1 MQAPAALA
9 AYRQFVIYGADKIP
23 RNPATGEPASSTDPA
38 TWSDAATAAAAV
50 ARFGAEGVGF
60 VFTEADPFF
69 FLDVDHALEP
79 SGQWS
84 GLAVQL
90 CQAFAGCFVEVS
102 RSGSGLHILGTG
114 RPPAHSNRNQRAGL
128 ELYTRERYVALTGR
142 GAQGDPSTPARPE
155 VLEWLVGNFFPQRD
169 AATGAGWT
177 DGPAEGYGGPEDDE
191 ELIRRM
197 LGARGSAGSIF
208 GNRATLRGLWNADI
222 DELGRAFPDPRG
234 FDHSSA
240 DAALCQHLAFWTGKD
255 CERMDRLFRRSA
267 LYREKWENRP
277 DYRQRTILHAVG
289 HCSNV
294 YGARPE
300 PEPAAAQPASV
311 EPQGVMQQATAG
323 LRDGYQF
330 LAVTQQVEHF
340 TGCVYVR
347 SLHRAFTPDGDLLKP
362 EQFRTTYGGYVFA
375 LDLIADKTTK
385 NAWEAFTESQGYN
398 FPKAHEACF
407 RPEHAPGVLIE
418 EEGRTLVNTYVPTP
432 TPQQAGDPRPF
443 LDHLARLLPV
453 EGDRAILLA
462 YMAALVQYPGVKFQ
476 WMPLLQ
482 GVEGNGKSI
491 LGRCLEFA
499 VGKKYTHWP
508 NASDIA
514 NKFNAWLLGKLFIGI
529 EELYVADR
537 QEALDALKPLITNDR
552 VDIQGKGADQVTG
565 DNRANFLATSNHR
578 DAVRKTHADRRYCVF
593 YTAQQEPGDLERYG
607 MGGEYFPRLYEW
619 LRGGGFAVVNHYLRA
634 YAIPDEL
641 NPATHCHRA
650 PQTSTTEEAIRNSMG
665 GLEQEVLE
673 AIEQG
678 RPGFAGGWI
687 SSFALDQLIDDRR
700 VRMTPAK
707 KRDLARGLGY
717 DYHPALKDGRVNN
730 AMLDCGITGK
740 PRLYIRAGHLAAN
753 ITTAAEVVRHYQEA
767 QKGGSLADVAFA
779 TQQGGLYP

>member
-84 GLAVQL
+84 PLAVQL

-102 RSGSGLHILGTG
+102 RSGSGLHILGTWPG
-114 RPPAHSNRNQRAGL
+114 PPPAHGNRNQAAGL
-128 ELYTRERYVALTGR
+128 ELYTRARYVALTGT
-142 GAQGDPSTPARPE
+142 GAQGDPATAARPE
-155 VLEWLVGNFFPQRD
+155 VMDWLVGNFFPQREQ
-169 AATGAGWT
+169 AAGAEWT
-177 DGPAEGYGGPEDDE
+177 DGPCEGYGGPEDDE

-197 LGARGSAGSIF
+197 LAARGSAAAAF
-208 GNRATLRGLWNADI
+208 GAGKATLPGLWNADA
-222 DELGRAFPDPRG
+222 DELGAAYPDPRG

-255 CERMDRLFRRSA
+255 CERMDRLFRQSA
-267 LYREKWENRP
+267 LYREKWERP

-294 YGARPE
+294 YGARPDKPAPQ
-300 PEPAAAQPASV
+300 PESV
-311 EPQGVMQQATAG
+311 QPQGVMQHAPAG

-340 TGCVYVR
+340 AGCTYIR
-347 SLHRAFTPDGDLLKP
+347 SLHRVFTPDGALLKP
-362 EQFRTTYGGYVFA
+362 EQFRASYGGFAFA
-375 LDLIADKTTK
+375 LDMIADKITK
-385 NAWEAFTESQGYN
+385 SAWEAFTESRGYN

-407 RPEHAPGVLIE
+407 RPECQPGELIE
-418 EEGRTLVNTYVPTP
+418 EEGRVLVNTYVPIA
-432 TPQQAGDPRPF
+432 TPQQPGDPRPF
-443 LDHLARLLPV
+443 LDHLARLLPA
-453 EGDRAILLA
+453 EHDRSIILA

-482 GVEGNGKSI
+482 GMEGNGKTLLI
-491 LGRCLEFA
+491 TAIEYA
-499 VGKKYTHWP
+499 VGRRYCHRP
-508 NASDIA
+508 NASDIS
-514 NKFNAWLLGKLFIGI
+514 NKFNAWLLGKLFAGI
-529 EELYVADR
+529 EEIYVADR
-537 QEALDALKPLITNDR
+537 QEALDTLKPLITNDR
-552 VDIQGKGADQVTG
+552 VEIQGKGDNQETG

-578 DAVRKTHADRRYCVF
+578 DAIRKTHADRRYCVF
-593 YTAQQEPGDLERYG
+593 YTAQQDPGDLERSG
-607 MGGEYFPRLYEW
+607 MGGEYFPRLYSW
-619 LRGGGFAVVNHYLRA
+619 LRAGGYAVVNHFLRS
-634 YAIPDEL
+634 YQIPDEL
-641 NPATHCHRA
+641 NPATSCHRA
-650 PQTSTTEEAIRNSMG
+650 PETSTTAEAILNSLG
-665 GLEQEVLE
+665 GLEQEVME

-678 RPGFAGGWI
+678 RPGFAGGWV
-687 SSFALDQLIDDRR
+687 SSMALDRLIDDRK
-700 VRMTPAK
+700 VRMTLNK
-707 KRDLARGLGY
+707 RRDLLRGLGF

-730 AMLDCGITGK
+730 PINDAGGVGK

-753 ITTAAEVVRHYQEA
+753 LTSAAEVVRHYQEA
-767 QKGGSLADVAFA
+767 QSGGTLAGSAFA
-779 TQQGGLYP
+779 QGGRV